1 PRVLEISVSGLPRVV
16 PTQLALALPATALGL
31 PGTVAP
37 GSDLLTRDLYGTGP
51 SMLVGLTAALL
62 GIGVG
67 LIIGL
72 LAGLLGGLVDQVL
85 MRITDLF
92 LTIPFLPLAIILVVV
107 LTASALVIIAII
119 AFFSWMGFARV
130 IRSQVLTLRERPFI
144 EAARAAGAGNG
155 RILSRHLFPN

>member
-1 PRVLEISVSGLPRVV
+1 
-16 PTQLALALPATALGL
+16 
-31 PGTVAP
+31 
-37 GSDLLTRDLYGTGP
+37 
-51 SMLVGLTAALL
+51 TAALL

-72 LAGLLGGLVDQVL
+72 LAGLIGGVVDQLL

-107 LTASALVIIAII
+107 LTASALVIIMII

-130 IRSQVLTLRERPFI
+130 IRSQVLTLREGPLMVVFLASWAFVGGCI
-144 EAARAAGAGNG
+144 CK
-155 RILSRHLFPN
+155 IIFLHV